1 MVQHLCPR
9 RPRPLGKVVI
19 PTSMSDKKSTKKIE
33 RYKLDAAFV
42 YLADYDVTTKGDDF
56 MEVSMWHNGEGFDVN
71 LNSNGDQR
79 FCLTWG
85 QYKALKTLVKEL
97 DG

>member
-1 MVQHLCPR
+1 
-9 RPRPLGKVVI
+9 
-19 PTSMSDKKSTKKIE
+19 MSDKKSTKKIE

-42 YLADYDVTTKGDDF
+42 SLADYDVTTKGDDF

-79 FCLTWG
+79 FFLTWG
-85 QYKALKTLVKEL
+85 QYKALKALVKEL

>member
-1 MVQHLCPR
+1 
-9 RPRPLGKVVI
+9 
-19 PTSMSDKKSTKKIE
+19 MSDKKTTKNIK

-42 YLADYDVTTKGDDF
+42 SLIDYDITCKEDDF
-56 MEVSMWHNGEGFDVN
+56 MEMSMWHHGEGFDVI
-71 LNSNGDQR
+71 LSSDGEQR
-79 FCLTWG
+79 FGLTWG

>member
-1 MVQHLCPR
+1 
-9 RPRPLGKVVI
+9 
-19 PTSMSDKKSTKKIE
+19 MSDKKSTKKIE

-42 YLADYDVTTKGDDF
+42 SLADYGAIANYDDF
-56 MEVSMWHNGEGFDVN
+56 MEVSMWHNGEGFDVI
-71 LNSNGDQR
+71 LSSNGEQR
-79 FCLTWG
+79 FGLTWG